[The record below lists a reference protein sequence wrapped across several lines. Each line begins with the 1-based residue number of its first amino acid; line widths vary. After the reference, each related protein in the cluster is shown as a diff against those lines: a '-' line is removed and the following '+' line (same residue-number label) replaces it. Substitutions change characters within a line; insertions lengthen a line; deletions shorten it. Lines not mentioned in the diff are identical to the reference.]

1 MRNCF
6 INRLIKLAEIDE
18 RIVLLTAD
26 LGFSVLE
33 EFADRFPDRF
43 YNVGVSEQ
51 NMVGV
56 ATGLAESG
64 FIPFTYS
71 IAPFSL
77 LRPYEFIRNGPIAH
91 NLPVRIVAIGSGF
104 EYGNLGSSHHLIED
118 IALTRL
124 FPNLSIYSPI
134 NEKNAKI
141 LLEKTYKENNPIY
154 YRIGKNKTSLSDN
167 IDCIET
173 NNLIQLSTG
182 QEPVCLFGIGSI
194 IEEIIQAT
202 NHLKQEGKLITSYA
216 ITGINKDLEQQLL
229 EIIPSYSF
237 VISVEEH
244 YINGGIG
251 SMIAE
256 IIAENQ
262 LTVKLCRLGVK
273 TASDGICGN
282 TSFMHQKYNIDCN
295 AIIKKIFIALKA
307 L

>member
-1 MRNCF
+1 M
-6 INRLIKLAEIDE
+6 ISTK
-18 RIVLLTAD
+18 
-26 LGFSVLE
+26 
-33 EFADRFPDRF
+33 
-43 YNVGVSEQ
+43 Y
-51 NMVGV
+51 
-56 ATGLAESG
+56 
-64 FIPFTYS
+64 
-71 IAPFSL
+71 
-77 LRPYEFIRNGPIAH
+77 PIFV
-91 NLPVRIVAIGSGF
+91 NKYFVRACV
-104 EYGNLGSSHHLIED
+104 
-118 IALTRL
+118 
-124 FPNLSIYSPI
+124 
-134 NEKNAKI
+134 
-141 LLEKTYKENNPIY
+141 
-154 YRIGKNKTSLSDN
+154 
-167 IDCIET
+167 
-173 NNLIQLSTG
+173 
-182 QEPVCLFGIGSI
+182 LFGINSI
-194 IEEIIQAT
+194 IEALGYTKNIKNIESIGKAYVIDGHNLA